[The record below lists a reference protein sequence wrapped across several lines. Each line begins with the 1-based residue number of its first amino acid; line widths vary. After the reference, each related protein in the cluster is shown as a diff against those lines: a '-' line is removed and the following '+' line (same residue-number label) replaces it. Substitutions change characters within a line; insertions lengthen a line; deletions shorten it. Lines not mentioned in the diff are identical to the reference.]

1 MDWERLVTYYAFPE
15 SHWKHLRTTNVIESP
30 FAVVRLA
37 TAAAKRFARTER
49 ATAIVWRLLQVT
61 KRQFRRLNAPHL
73 LPGVYAHRTTPEGR
87 PRMQNARRLAA

>member
-1 MDWERLVTYYAFPE
+1 VDWERLVTYYAFPE
-15 SHWKHLRTTNVIESP
+15 SHWKHLRTTSVIESP

-37 TAAAKRFARTER
+37 TTAAKRFARTER

-73 LPGVYAHRTTPEGR
+73 LPGVYAHRTTPEGDR
-87 PRMQNARRLAA
+87 ECRTPDG